1 MEIGLFDF
9 FFFFFCAD
17 DVQLT
22 ACVEAAAVALPALE
36 ANLVA
41 KQMRELVELG
51 TAVLC
56 VWDEMRL

>member
-56 VWDEMRL
+56 V